1 MTFARW
7 LLYFIPALMIEGF
20 CFFTNPIACLFVRRS
35 LQTDVVKRL
44 NKQTVQLPR
53 DNLIWFF
60 KLWQTHDNNVDE
72 GWYGL
77 YDIPFLANKTQA
89 DYDQSWLIR
98 YWCRV
103 WWLSRNTAY
112 GWHYWLF
119 SRPKETAHQQYS
131 LGIQGKG
138 FWYSLKL
145 FNASFQFECH
155 IPLGQRY
162 ISINIG
168 WKPHKNKPKLLYA
181 NRVFGLRKYQK

>member
-1 MTFARW
+1 MIYLRW
-7 LLYFIPALMIEGF
+7 LLYFIPALIIEGF

-44 NKQTVQLPR
+44 QRQKLQLPR
-53 DNLIWFF
+53 DNLIVFF

-77 YDIPFLANKTQA
+77 YDIPFLASKTQA

-119 SRPKETAHQQYS
+119 SRLKETAHTQYTQ
-131 LGIQGKG
+131 GIEGKG
-138 FWYSLKL
+138 FWYSLKR

-155 IPLGQRY
+155 IPLGKRY
-162 ISINIG
+162 ISTNIG

-181 NRVFGLRKYQK
+181 NRVFGLRKYK